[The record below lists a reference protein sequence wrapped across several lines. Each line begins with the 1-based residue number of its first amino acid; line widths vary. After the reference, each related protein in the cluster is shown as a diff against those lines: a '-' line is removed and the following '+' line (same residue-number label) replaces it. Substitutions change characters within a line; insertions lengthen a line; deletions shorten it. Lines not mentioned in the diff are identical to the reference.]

1 MFSLLTRTHVEEVS
15 GREITDFLSGCNDA
29 AFQSWWPGT
38 IGDRRVKVRCELG
51 ETRAGQDT
59 RLAIAQA
66 AVPAA
71 GQVGAP
77 VER

>member
-1 MFSLLTRTHVEEVS
+1 MFSLLTRTNVEEVS
-15 GREITDFLSGCNDA
+15 GREITDFLSGGNDA

-38 IGDRRVKVRCELG
+38 ISDRRVKVRCELV

-66 AVPAA
+66 A